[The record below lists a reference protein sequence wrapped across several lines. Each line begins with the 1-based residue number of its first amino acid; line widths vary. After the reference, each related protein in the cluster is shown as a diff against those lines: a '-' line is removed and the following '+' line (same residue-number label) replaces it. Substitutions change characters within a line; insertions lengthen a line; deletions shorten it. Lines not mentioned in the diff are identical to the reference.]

1 VGEKILYRS
10 FITCSQGYKTS
21 MLTKNRKPHLIAPSR
36 STVDGIF
43 KLLRSPGTGTKKSIP
58 QAYVA
63 WRNGSLQFTQAR
75 KKSCKICREIAVL
88 DARVR
93 KSLSRENN
101 ICKVAHCTMHIL
113 HCYVC
118 KKSSFVYFV

>member
-1 VGEKILYRS
+1 MEKNLISKFQYL
-10 FITCSQGYKTS
+10 FAGYKTS
-21 MLTKNRKPHLIAPSR
+21 MLAKNRKPHLIAPSG

-43 KLLRSPGTGTKKSIP
+43 KLLRSPAIDTKKSIP

-75 KKSCKICREIAVL
+75 KKSFKICREIAVL

-93 KSLSRENN
+93 KSLSREN
-101 ICKVAHCTMHIL
+101 ICKFMHIEHIAL
-113 HCYVC
+113 SV
-118 KKSSFVYFV
+118 KNSFVYFV